1 MKSILVRLVVATTAA
16 VFLAACD
23 AASDSETA
31 AESTASPTH
40 DTGEAPTGGDETPAS
55 GGAAGDTQ
63 PATVALSFDGRPV
76 PIAAACNG
84 ADGAVLVTT
93 EGEVTVTLVQEEG
106 TALRYNGEG
115 MTAETTDVT
124 VEEVGVSTVYR
135 ATLESEQVPAVDVTL
150 ELADTSDLEDCQ
162 A

>member
-1 MKSILVRLVVATTAA
+1 MKSILVRLVVAATAA
-16 VFLAACD
+16 AFLGACD
-23 AASDSETA
+23 AASDTETA
-31 AESTASPTH
+31 AESTASATQ
-40 DTGEAPTGGDETPAS
+40 DTGDAPAG

-63 PATVALSFDGRPV
+63 PATVALSFDGQPV

-124 VEEVGVSTVYR
+124 IEEIGVSTVYR

-150 ELADTSDLEDCQ
+150 ELADTSDLEACQ

>member
-1 MKSILVRLVVATTAA
+1 MKSNLVRLVVATTTAA
-16 VFLAACD
+16 LFAACS
-23 AASDSETA
+23 AAGDSETA
-31 AESTASPTH
+31 ADATASPTQNV
-40 DTGEAPTGGDETPAS
+40 GEGTTGGNQTPADS
-55 GGAAGDTQ
+55 GAAGDTQ

-115 MTAETTDVT
+115 MTTETTDVT
-124 VEEVGVSTVYR
+124 VEEIGVSTVYR
-135 ATLESEQVPAVDVTL
+135 ATLESAQVPAVDVTL
-150 ELADTSDLEDCQ
+150 ELADTSDLEACQ